1 MSTPTDTAPALRAAA
16 EAALAV
22 LPVTEALTVGAAGG
36 DTGAVSFPGAAVAA
50 DLTGQTTGTLAIL
63 VNQELVDALRGSPLG
78 ELDLGAAIAP
88 ALEAAAK
95 VLGSVAGPGRQTT
108 TEAALATLGAG
119 GALTIVPLSA
129 DGAAQA
135 AVVLGGSRAVDTG
148 GAGARGQAAQ
158 PARGGAAAMEL
169 LHGVE
174 MEVTVE
180 LGRSRMTVRELL
192 SLGPGSVI
200 ELDRAAGSPAD
211 VLVNGRL
218 IARGEIVV
226 IDENFGIRITEIL
239 GNSPADAL

>member
-1 MSTPTDTAPALRAAA
+1 MSTPTDPAAALRSAA

-22 LPVTEALTVGAAGG
+22 LPVSETLAVGAAGT
-36 DTGAVSFPGAAVAA
+36 DPAAASFPGAAVCA
-50 DLTGQTTGTLAIL
+50 DLSGQTGGTLAVL

-78 ELDLGAAIAP
+78 ELDLGAAVAP

-95 VLGSVAGPGRQTT
+95 VLGSVAGPGRQLGTD
-108 TEAALATLGAG
+108 EALGALSGNG
-119 GALTIVPLSA
+119 GVLVVPLTA
-129 DGAAQA
+129 NGATHA
-135 AVVLGGSRAVDTG
+135 AVVLAGGRSA
-148 GAGARGQAAQ
+148 AAARPVAQ
-158 PARGGAAAMEL
+158 PNAGRGATSALDL

-180 LGRSRMTVRELL
+180 LGRTRMTVRELL

-239 GNSPADAL
+239 AGAAADAI